1 MDFKQNLQIIKIQNA
16 YVLVEVLNTC
26 QCKIYYLKSDS
37 YYTELTAKI
46 SQNKFTLTATEL
58 NYYFSMF
65 NIHSNINFVQ
75 RCKSSTLVSYGNR
88 KSLLV
93 NYFNHWN
100 AITPLLPI
108 RFAVHLVNEFIFQHE
123 EII

>member
-1 MDFKQNLQIIKIQNA
+1 MDFKQNLQIIKIQNS

-65 NIHSNINFVQ
+65 NIRSNINFVQ
-75 RCKSSTLVSYGNR
+75 RCKSSTLVSYMDR
-88 KSLLV
+88 KINS
-93 NYFNHWN
+93 W
-100 AITPLLPI
+100 
-108 RFAVHLVNEFIFQHE
+108 
-123 EII
+123 